1 MRLIIIVGGLI
12 LVILLGGS
20 VAYFLVP
27 GSEEPEA
34 AVDESVEEHAEE
46 EHAEEEHA
54 EEEHAEEEHAE
65 EGAHGAPAGPQP
77 QYVQLEVLSL
87 PVVRGKEGKE
97 LTHYVNVEASL
108 QSPDKRTGSEIQAN
122 LAYLRDAIIRDL
134 YRNPLTTARGAKV
147 DDAVLKARIL
157 AAARQVLAEDVV
169 EDVLLINVRRSRR

>member
-12 LVILLGGS
+12 LVILLGGG
-20 VAYFLVP
+20 VAYLLVP

-54 EEEHAEEEHAE
+54 EE
-65 EGAHGAPAGPQP
+65 GGHGAPAGPQP

-157 AAARQVLAEDVV
+157 GAARQVLAEDVV